1 MLYNENN
8 EPLVKVNVKSLE
20 FAEDCSSV
28 TINELIPYKENYT
41 EEELSS
47 AMNKFIND
55 AVTTFLNNES
65 P

>member
-20 FAEDCSSV
+20 FAEDASSV